1 MYDGGSD
8 DDNNDLSTTE
18 QIWIV
23 IGICSIIPI
32 RY

>member
-8 DDNNDLSTTE
+8 DLSTTE